1 MIRVTLHYRGEE
13 ITGFECRGH
22 AGYAPEGRDIV
33 CAAVS
38 ALTTTC
44 CNALETVAG
53 VKPRV
58 KASSGSMVLSV
69 PPGSG
74 RDAQVILLSLRQGMR
89 DIAEE
94 YAQYLQ
100 LNESQA

>member
-1 MIRVTLHYRGEE
+1 MIRISIHQQGEA

-22 AGYAPEGRDIV
+22 AGYDRSGRDIV

-38 ALTTTC
+38 VLATTC
-44 CNALETVAG
+44 VNALEAVAG

-58 KASSGSMVLSV
+58 QAASGQMTVSV
-69 PPGSG
+69 DPSAGH
-74 RDAQVILLSLRQGMR
+74 DAQVILLSFRQGMR

-100 LNESQA
+100 LNELQA